1 MGAVESITGA
11 DPGKQ
16 ERREKRLRQ
25 RVLGI
30 GPSERPCCR
39 LGIACFSSE
48 RFAILPP
55 L

>member
-39 LGIACFSSE
+39 LVIACFSSE